1 MSREITRMNIQIGY
15 DDTGM
20 IYLIADN
27 YAQIK
32 LIEGYVAQIKTAIER
47 PYVLEKGE
55 TEVKVSGI

>member
-1 MSREITRMNIQIGY
+1 MRKEVARMAIEIGY
-15 DDTGM
+15 DEDGV

-32 LIEGYVAQIKTAIER
+32 LIEGYVAQIKTAIEQ
-47 PYVLEKGE
+47 PYVLAKGE